1 MEKKHNPSLTPYAR
15 ELRKNMTKEERH
27 LWHDFLRT
35 YPVRFLRQKVIGNY
49 IADFYCH
56 QAQLVIELD
65 GSQHYELVGQRKDF
79 IRTQRLQK
87 WGLTVLRI
95 PNNAVTGQFRE
106 VCEYIDLEVQRLL
119 SQASPPQEEQEKAP
133 LLKGAGTPEAT
144 EGFTVEAL

>member
-27 LWHDFLRT
+27 LWYDFLRT

-49 IADFYCH
+49 IADFYCR
-56 QAQLVIELD
+56 QVGLVIELD
-65 GSQHYELVGQRKDF
+65 GSQHYEQTGQRKDF
-79 IRTQRLQK
+79 IRTQRLQE

-119 SQASPPQEEQEKAP
+119 SQASTLQEEREKAP
-133 LLKGAGTPEAT
+133 LPKGAGA
-144 EGFTVEAL
+144 GGD